1 MSEILHKG
9 IEYRRRITVTEDDG
23 AATDLAGLSVV
34 VEIRRRTSGSNLL
47 TYSVGAGITLVAAG
61 AGGLADLVIPADAS
75 TALDSAGHVMRILV
89 EDQVALDW
97 IKLSIRD

>member
-23 AATDLAGLSVV
+23 TATPLAGLDVV
-34 VEIRRRTSGSNLL
+34 VEIRRRTSGANLL

-61 AGGLADLVIPADAS
+61 AGGLADLVIPVDAS
-75 TALDSAGHVMRILV
+75 LALDSAGHLLRILV

-97 IKLSIRD
+97 VKLNVRD